1 MNLSQK
7 CIIQK
12 CKNDVNSLKKNKNYL
27 NEKNIFV
34 LLTNKKTNG
43 KSTK

>member
-1 MNLSQK
+1 
-7 CIIQK
+7 
-12 CKNDVNSLKKNKNYL
+12 LKKNKNYL